1 MPFTC
6 EDYRR
11 NYGHMN
17 KKSPCIPILNVICR
31 GFEQWLALFT
41 PYLISSFAYID
52 TSMGVIIIGEK
63 KVKMWKPMNREREHK
78 KDQTGGIVSTPLIL
92 LWVDHKA

>member
-17 KKSPCIPILNVICR
+17 KKLPCIPILNVICR

-63 KVKMWKPMNREREHK
+63 NVEMWKPMNREREHK
-78 KDQTGGIVSTPLIL
+78 KDQTGALFL
-92 LWVDHKA
+92 HR

>member
-63 KVKMWKPMNREREHK
+63 KVEMRKPMNREREHK
-78 KDQTGGIVSTPLIL
+78 KDQTGALFL
-92 LWVDHKA
+92 HR

>member
-1 MPFTC
+1 MVHFFPSYKSVLTKLIFLVYLFFFLRGKMPFTC

-17 KKSPCIPILNVICR
+17 KKSPCIPILNVIWR

-63 KVKMWKPMNREREHK
+63 KVEM
-78 KDQTGGIVSTPLIL
+78 
-92 LWVDHKA
+92 

>member
-1 MPFTC
+1 MSFTC
-6 EDYRR
+6 EDYRH

-17 KKSPCIPILNVICR
+17 KKSPCILILNVICR

-63 KVKMWKPMNREREHK
+63 KLKCENQWIEREHK
-78 KDQTGGIVSTPLIL
+78 KDETGALFL
-92 LWVDHKA
+92 HR